1 MRDELWKG
9 VARDFWIKKKKTKQ
23 LAGMRKLLGGDTD
36 LDRKTR
42 NATIER
48 QRERLEESENQ
59 HKKYKNILTPQ
70 GENGNA

>member
-9 VARDFWIKKKKTKQ
+9 VARDFWIKKKTKQ
-23 LAGMRKLLGGDTD
+23 LAGMWKLLGGDTD